1 MNIERSPYGMHK
13 RPPRPNPARRLAVYG
28 LALAFLGVAVVSPPA
43 WAEEGYPTKPVKLI
57 VPFPAAGGG
66 DTLAR
71 LVMTRVSRELGQT
84 IVFENIAGAGGNVGS
99 QAATRAPA
107 DGYTL
112 LYGTNGTF
120 GINHALYKSTGFDP
134 LRDFEP
140 VSQLTRIAGL
150 VAVRA
155 DTNVSTFP
163 ELLKLVKSSPG
174 RYTYASAGNGTTSHL
189 ATELLKSS
197 AGASIVHIPYR
208 GGAPAVTDL
217 MGGRVDM
224 MIDVMPNLVPHVRS
238 GRLRAL
244 AVSTAHRVAI
254 MPDVPTIAESGI
266 PGFDVSAW
274 DGIFVPRGTPA
285 PVVSRLQAA
294 IRKALED
301 PELRQQLLQRGAE
314 AAPSSPAEMSRFV
327 KAEIERWG
335 SAVKRSG
342 ATVE

>member
-1 MNIERSPYGMHK
+1 MNTERSPHGMHK
-13 RPPRPNPARRLAVYG
+13 RVLRPDPTRRLAVYG
-28 LALAFLGVAVVSPPA
+28 LAVAFLGAAVVSPPA
-43 WAEEGYPTKPVKLI
+43 WANEGYPTKPIKLI
-57 VPFPAAGGG
+57 VPFPAGGGG

-71 LVMTRVSRELGQT
+71 LVMTRVSRELGQS

-120 GINHALYKSTGFDP
+120 GINHALYKNTGFDP

-163 ELLKLVKSSPG
+163 ELLKLVKSRPG

-197 AGASIVHIPYR
+197 AGVSIVHIPYR

-285 PVVSRLQAA
+285 PAVSRLQAA